1 MPYDLGKFATRFMG
15 VSFKK
20 GRRHFYDILVR
31 EIEHRV
37 YGKREVLVISRIN
50 MVEVGVISR
59 RP

>member
-1 MPYDLGKFATRFMG
+1 MPFDFGKFATRFMG
-15 VSFKK
+15 ASFKFPVRK
-20 GRRHFYDILVR
+20 AILVR